1 MPGRLRITPP
11 EHQNFRKALQMKAKY
26 AYIE

>member
-1 MPGRLRITPP
+1 MPGGLRITPA
-11 EHQNFRKALQMKAKY
+11 EHEYFRNVLQMKAKY

>member
-1 MPGRLRITPP
+1 MPAPGKSAVPGQ
-11 EHQNFRKALQMKAKY
+11 QNFGKALQMKAKY